1 MTVIKFT
8 APEKT
13 KEDEYIPI
21 QGVTEDYFVK
31 KESIQRLL
39 NGSFRLQD
47 LLQENYEVEGLIL
60 NIIAEWYNNK

>member
-1 MTVIKFT
+1 MAVIKFT
-8 APEKT
+8 TPEKT
-13 KEDEYIPI
+13 KEVEYIPI
-21 QGVTEDYFVK
+21 QGVTEDYFVE